1 MSTCCLYSFTCSD
14 SPVSPSILW
23 FPFVLL
29 VPKSDSDRWWS
40 YLTHQAPL
48 RSSILHWLSFPVC
61 CQMNSVPKGAPCEF
75 PALVSDPIL
84 LGHLRECDFFF
95 FFFMHLQLSEGQEFT
110 FRAVNVGQGH
120 PHSHTQTAFGPRL
133 AGRLG

>member
-1 MSTCCLYSFTCSD
+1 MSTCCLFSFACSD
-14 SPVSPSILW
+14 SLVLPSILW

-29 VPKSDSDRWWS
+29 IPKSDSDRWWS
-40 YLTHQAPL
+40 YLTHQVPL
-48 RSSILHWLSFPVC
+48 RSSILHSLSFPVC

-75 PALVSDPIL
+75 PASVSDPIL
-84 LGHLRECDFFF
+84 LVLYSVIFF

-110 FRAVNVGQGH
+110 FRAVNVEQGH
-120 PHSHTQTAFGPRL
+120 PHSHTQTTFSPRL